1 MRVVAAVAADRE
13 GRTTNEDEDV
23 EAGGKMQEK
32 EEEEEEEKRRRCKSN
47 ATFGGMKR
55 RSVAV
60 DVEGRR
66 GDRAEEEGKGVGRK
80 RHGGKQKPD
89 FNTPSHPYGI
99 TSLAEYNQDL

>member
-23 EAGGKMQEK
+23 EAGGKTREKEEK
-32 EEEEEEEKRRRCKSN
+32 EEEEEAVEKRRRCKSN

-66 GDRAEEEGKGVGRK
+66 GDQAAE
-80 RHGGKQKPD
+80 
-89 FNTPSHPYGI
+89 
-99 TSLAEYNQDL
+99 

>member
-23 EAGGKMQEK
+23 EAGGKTREK
-32 EEEEEEEKRRRCKSN
+32 EEEEEEAVEKRRRCKSN

-66 GDRAEEEGKGVGRK
+66 GDQAAE
-80 RHGGKQKPD
+80 
-89 FNTPSHPYGI
+89 
-99 TSLAEYNQDL
+99 

>member
-13 GRTTNEDEDV
+13 GRATNEDEDV
-23 EAGGKMQEK
+23 EAGGKTQEK
-32 EEEEEEEKRRRCKSN
+32 EEEEGTVEERRRCKSN

-66 GDRAEEEGKGVGRK
+66 GDQAAGRGEGKRRVKAWVENDTEGNK
-80 RHGGKQKPD
+80 NQTSTRHR
-89 FNTPSHPYGI
+89 TL
-99 TSLAEYNQDL
+99 TV

>member
-23 EAGGKMQEK
+23 EAGGKTREK
-32 EEEEEEEKRRRCKSN
+32 EEEEEKAVEKRRRCKSN

-66 GDRAEEEGKGVGRK
+66 GDQAAE
-80 RHGGKQKPD
+80 
-89 FNTPSHPYGI
+89 
-99 TSLAEYNQDL
+99 

>member
-1 MRVVAAVAADRE
+1 MSKLEVKLGERGEGERE
-13 GRTTNEDEDV
+13 
-23 EAGGKMQEK
+23 
-32 EEEEEEEKRRRCKSN
+32 KSD

-66 GDRAEEEGKGVGRK
+66 GEEATRRRREGKGVGRE

>member
-23 EAGGKMQEK
+23 EAGGKTQEKEK
-32 EEEEEEEKRRRCKSN
+32 EEEEATVEKRRRCKSN

-66 GDRAEEEGKGVGRK
+66 GDQAAE
-80 RHGGKQKPD
+80 
-89 FNTPSHPYGI
+89 
-99 TSLAEYNQDL
+99 

>member
-23 EAGGKMQEK
+23 EAGGKTREK
-32 EEEEEEEKRRRCKSN
+32 EEEEEEEAVEKRRRCKSN

-66 GDRAEEEGKGVGRK
+66 GDQAAE
-80 RHGGKQKPD
+80 
-89 FNTPSHPYGI
+89 
-99 TSLAEYNQDL
+99 